1 MSPRARGA
9 LVTAVLV
16 GASCAAAAL
25 TPRAEVANDRSLAER
40 IPERFGDWTAEPQSV
55 DPVVLVPG
63 AALEPAAAQ
72 RSAYD
77 DVLMRT
83 YRRGD
88 GARVMAAFAYGRRQT
103 QELKIHRPELCYRA
117 QGFDVRSLGPR
128 AVRLERDGSVES
140 LALLTRN
147 RARIEV
153 VTYWIRVGE
162 RVAEGPWDIRWT
174 IFSAGLRGRVPD
186 GLLVRAS
193 SLAETAQGAEHEL
206 ELQHEFLADLY
217 RSTPEAT
224 RVFLAGKPEATR
236 TFLAASREQAARAVP
251 APEASR

>member
-9 LVTAVLV
+9 LITAVLV
-16 GASCAAAAL
+16 VASFAAAAL
-25 TPRAEVANDRSLAER
+25 TPRTEVALGPQLAER
-40 IPERFGDWTAEPQSV
+40 IPERFGDWTAEPLSV

-72 RSAYD
+72 TSSYD

-103 QELKIHRPELCYRA
+103 QELKIHRPELCYHA
-117 QGFDVRSLGPR
+117 QGFDVSSLGAR
-128 AVRLERDGSVES
+128 AVRLDRDRSVES

-162 RVAEGPWDIRWT
+162 RVAQGPWDIRWT

-193 SLAETAQGAEHEL
+193 SIAESAQGAEHEL
-206 ELQHEFLADLY
+206 AVQHEFLADLY
-217 RSTPEAT
+217 RGTPDATRAFLAGTPEAS
-224 RVFLAGKPEATR
+224 L
-236 TFLAASREQAARAVP
+236 
-251 APEASR
+251 

>member
-1 MSPRARGA
+1 VSALVRGA

-16 GASCAAAAL
+16 AAAYAAAGL
-25 TPRAEVANDRSLAER
+25 TPRVEVAQNDPLAER
-40 IPERFGDWTAEPQSV
+40 IPERFGDWVAEPQSV

-72 RSAYD
+72 TASYD

-103 QELKIHRPELCYRA
+103 QELKIHRPELCYYA
-117 QGFDVRSLGPR
+117 QGFDVSPLGER
-128 AVRLERDGSVES
+128 AVRLDGARSVES
-140 LALLTRN
+140 RALLTRN

-153 VTYWIRVGE
+153 VTYWVRVGE
-162 RVAEGPWDIRWT
+162 GLASGPWDIRWR
-174 IFSAGLRGRVPD
+174 IFRDGLGGRVPD

-193 SLAETAQGAEHEL
+193 SLAESADGAEREL
-206 ELQHEFLADLY
+206 VVQHEFLADLY
-217 RSTPEAT
+217 RDTPGAT
-224 RVFLAGKPEATR
+224 REFLAGTA
-236 TFLAASREQAARAVP
+236 
-251 APEASR
+251 EASL

>member
-1 MSPRARGA
+1 
-9 LVTAVLV
+9 VTAVLV
-16 GASCAAAAL
+16 AASCAATGL
-25 TPRAEVANDRSLAER
+25 TPRAEVARDRPLTER

-63 AALEPAAAQ
+63 AALEPAASQA
-72 RSAYD
+72 SSYD

-83 YRRGD
+83 YRRSD

-103 QELKIHRPELCYRA
+103 QELKIHRPELCYYA
-117 QGFDVRSLGPR
+117 QGFDVTSLGPR
-128 AVRLERDGSVES
+128 DVRLDRDRSVES

-162 RVAEGPWDIRWT
+162 RVARGPWDIRWT
-174 IFSAGLRGRVPD
+174 IFDAGVHGRVPD

-193 SLAETAQGAEHEL
+193 SLAESTQTAEHEL

-217 RSTPEAT
+217 RGAPDAT
-224 RVFLAGKPEATR
+224 RAFLTG
-236 TFLAASREQAARAVP
+236 AR
-251 APEASR
+251 EASL

>member
-1 MSPRARGA
+1 MSPVARSV
-9 LVTAVLV
+9 LVTALFV

-25 TPRAEVANDRSLAER
+25 TPRAEVESTRPLAER
-40 IPERFGDWTAEPQSV
+40 IPERFGDWVAEPQYV
-55 DPVVLVPG
+55 DQVVLVPG

-72 RSAYD
+72 ASAYD

-103 QELKIHRPELCYRA
+103 QELKIHRPELCYYA
-117 QGFDVRSLGPR
+117 QGFDVKSLGER
-128 AVRLERDGSVES
+128 AVRLDRGRSIES
-140 LALLTRN
+140 RALLTRN

-162 RVAEGPWDIRWT
+162 RVAQSPWAIRWT
-174 IFSAGLRGRVPD
+174 IFGAGLHGRVPD

-193 SLAETAQGAEHEL
+193 SLAKSTRDAEQEL
-206 ELQHEFLADLY
+206 EVQHEFLADLY
-217 RSTPEAT
+217 RDAPDTT
-224 RVFLAGKPEATR
+224 RAFLAGASEAA
-236 TFLAASREQAARAVP
+236 L
-251 APEASR
+251 

>member
-1 MSPRARGA
+1 MSPLARGV
-9 LVTAVLV
+9 LVTGVLV
-16 GASCAAAAL
+16 VASYAAAAL
-25 TPRAEVANDRSLAER
+25 TPHTEVARNRPLAER

-72 RSAYD
+72 ASTYD

-88 GARVMAAFAYGRRQT
+88 GARVMAAFAYGRLQT
-103 QELKIHRPELCYRA
+103 QELKIHRPELCYHA
-117 QGFDVRSLGPR
+117 QGFDVSPLGLR
-128 AVRLERDGSVES
+128 AVRLDRDRSVES

-147 RARIEV
+147 RSRIEV

-162 RVAEGPWDIRWT
+162 HVARGPWDIRWT
-174 IFSAGLRGRVPD
+174 IFSAGLHGSVPD

-193 SLAETAQGAEHEL
+193 SLADSTGDAEREL
-206 ELQHEFLADLY
+206 AVQHDFLADLY
-217 RSTPEAT
+217 RGTPDAT
-224 RVFLAGKPEATR
+224 RAFLAGTPEVS
-236 TFLAASREQAARAVP
+236 L
-251 APEASR
+251 

>member
-1 MSPRARGA
+1 MSPRTRAA
-9 LVTAVLV
+9 LVTAVLI

-25 TPRAEVANDRSLAER
+25 TPRTEVARMTPLAER

-72 RSAYD
+72 SSSYD

-83 YRRGD
+83 YRRAD

-103 QELKIHRPELCYRA
+103 QELKIHRPELCYYA
-117 QGFDVRSLGPR
+117 QGFDVSPLGPR
-128 AVRLERDGSVES
+128 EVRLDRDRRVDS

-162 RVAEGPWDIRWT
+162 RVASGPWDIRWT
-174 IFSAGLRGRVPD
+174 IFSAGLHGRVPD

-193 SLAETAQGAEHEL
+193 SLADSTQSAEQEL
-206 ELQHEFLADLY
+206 TLQHEFLADLY
-217 RSTPEAT
+217 RGTPDAT
-224 RVFLAGKPEATR
+224 RAFLAGNSR
-236 TFLAASREQAARAVP
+236 AAL
-251 APEASR
+251 

>member
-1 MSPRARGA
+1 MSSRARGI
-9 LVTAVLV
+9 LVTAVLI

-25 TPRAEVANDRSLAER
+25 TPRADVAPSRPLAER
-40 IPERFGDWTAEPQSV
+40 IPARFGDWTAEPQSV

-63 AALEPAAAQ
+63 AALEPAAAE
-72 RSAYD
+72 SSSYD

-103 QELKIHRPELCYRA
+103 QELKIHRPELCYHA
-117 QGFDVRSLGPR
+117 QGFEVSPLGVR
-128 AVRLERDGSVES
+128 AVRLDRDLSVDS

-147 RARIEV
+147 RSRIEV

-162 RVAEGPWDIRWT
+162 RIARGPWDIRWT
-174 IFSAGLRGRVPD
+174 IFDAGVHGHVPD

-193 SLAETAQGAEHEL
+193 SLAESTQDAEHEL
-206 ELQHEFLADLY
+206 ALQHEFLADLY
-217 RSTPEAT
+217 RGTPD
-224 RVFLAGKPEATR
+224 ATR
-236 TFLAASREQAARAVP
+236 TFLAGTREAAL
-251 APEASR
+251 

>member
-1 MSPRARGA
+1 MGPLARGA

-16 GASCAAAAL
+16 AASCAATGL
-25 TPRAEVANDRSLAER
+25 TPRAEVARDRPLTER

-63 AALEPAAAQ
+63 AALEPAASQA
-72 RSAYD
+72 SSYD

-83 YRRGD
+83 YRRSD

-103 QELKIHRPELCYRA
+103 QELKIHRPELCYYA
-117 QGFDVRSLGPR
+117 QGFDVTSLGPR
-128 AVRLERDGSVES
+128 VVRLNRDRTVES

-162 RVAEGPWDIRWT
+162 RVARGPWDIRWM
-174 IFSAGLRGRVPD
+174 IFDAGVHGRVPD

-193 SLAETAQGAEHEL
+193 SLAESTQSAEHEL

-217 RSTPEAT
+217 RGAPDAT
-224 RVFLAGKPEATR
+224 RAFLTGSR
-236 TFLAASREQAARAVP
+236 GASL
-251 APEASR
+251 